1 MVKNQRNGLI
11 SKIFLAVLAAV
22 AMPVDAAGAPRTVD
36 GVVFTEASSN
46 VQLLALTGSGTL
58 GDPFVLV
65 EAITGAGD
73 AVVAVDVRSVE
84 FGSRVATFHRVGFAL
99 VKVVINRTKDTWRF
113 FNIELE
119 PTLGSGSD
127 YYDGLSF
134 GQEAKVNRPFR
145 SDRFA
150 SVEDIIE
157 PRDVLRFREGE
168 VGPGERATFRLAVTH
183 TGPTPKF
190 YVVQHMRRPLSVKQ
204 TPLHLAALHEA
215 RNRGATR

>member
-1 MVKNQRNGLI
+1 MVKNQCNELI
-11 SKIFLAVLAAV
+11 SKIFLAVLATVAV
-22 AMPVDAAGAPRTVD
+22 SVEAAGASWTVD

-46 VQLLALTGSGTL
+46 VQLLDLTGSGTL

-73 AVVAVDVRSVE
+73 AVVAIDVSSIE

-157 PRDVLRFREGE
+157 PRDVVRFREGE
-168 VGPGERATFRLAVTH
+168 VRPGEQATFRLAVTH

-190 YVVQHMRRPLSVKQ
+190 YLVQHMRRPVSVRE
-204 TPLHLAALHEA
+204 TPLHLSALREA
-215 RNRGATR
+215 SNRGARR